1 MCVCPA
7 CVSCVCVSAHR
18 SLALLPLFN
27 ASSGY
32 LSHKVSS
39 TVLASVS
46 VGVPMV
52 VPPTFLAVYGE
63 VFKQKHVITL
73 VRGVSGGV

>member
-1 MCVCPA
+1 MFV
-7 CVSCVCVSAHR
+7 CVSVLCVCVCR

-52 VPPTFLAVYGE
+52 VPPRFLAVYGE
-63 VFKQKHVITL
+63 VFKQEHVITL
-73 VRGVSGGV
+73 VRGEVG

>member
-1 MCVCPA
+1 M
-7 CVSCVCVSAHR
+7 SCVCVSAHR